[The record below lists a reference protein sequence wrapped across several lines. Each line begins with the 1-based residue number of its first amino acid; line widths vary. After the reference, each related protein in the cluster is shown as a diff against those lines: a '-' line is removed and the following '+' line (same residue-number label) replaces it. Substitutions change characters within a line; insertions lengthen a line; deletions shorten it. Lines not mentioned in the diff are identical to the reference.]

1 MHMHADAYVHA
12 YTCTQGARVREAFA
26 AADEDGSGGLSLS
39 EFIAALGEAQ
49 DGGSHSCMCIY
60 GVVGAC
66 MCIALG
72 EAQDGGSHS
81 CMCI

>member
-49 DGGSHSCMCIY
+49 DGGSHSCMCI
-60 GVVGAC
+60 
-66 MCIALG
+66 
-72 EAQDGGSHS
+72 
-81 CMCI
+81 